1 MRTFTK
7 DELKEILRLHD
18 MWLKD
23 EEGGERAN
31 LHGANL
37 RGANLHGADL
47 RGADLRGASL
57 YGANLHEANLR
68 GASLYGAD
76 LYGADLR
83 EANLREAN
91 LRGANL
97 HEANLRGASL
107 YGANLYEANL
117 RGADLRG
124 ADLRGADLRGAN
136 GQNDYFKT
144 ITTDIWPVIYTF
156 DRMQIGC
163 ENHSI
168 TDWKEFDEDRI
179 SEMDNN
185 ASDFWAKWKDT
196 LFKLIEMNPAQPTGK
211 ENT

>member
-37 RGANLHGADL
+37 RGANLH
-47 RGADLRGASL
+47 
-57 YGANLHEANLR
+57 
-68 GASLYGAD
+68 
-76 LYGADLR
+76 
-83 EANLREAN
+83 
-91 LRGANL
+91 
-97 HEANLRGASL
+97 
-107 YGANLYEANL
+107 
-117 RGADLRG
+117 G